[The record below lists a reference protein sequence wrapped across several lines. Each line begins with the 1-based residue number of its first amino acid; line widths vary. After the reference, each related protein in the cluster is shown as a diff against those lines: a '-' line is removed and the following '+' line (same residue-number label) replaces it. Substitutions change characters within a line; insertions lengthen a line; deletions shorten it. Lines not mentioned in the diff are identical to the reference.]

1 MEIQNKIPCNSERL
15 GLLNPQ
21 MIQAVSDAS
30 AFQIGHQYVTEKR
43 VRIVEADDVQ
53 ISSAVIGNSSLY
65 KQTIRLKDEHL
76 ILKCSCMLMEA
87 PMCRHCIAVL
97 LEYHRW
103 VQPRQSRK
111 TNDSRETEA
120 QPQANHAAD
129 VRTLTMHASP
139 PDVKLS
145 EVMQFV
151 EWLQPAMKAIEKG
164 EQVPEPPKLDAGEVF
179 MWIQTIRNLED
190 QRRES
195 EEVQVN
201 LESEMRD
208 REAYVERLTHQLQ
221 VSIAEAKTTQA
232 THKEKL
238 DKVDKLASEVAR
250 CRGK

>member
-1 MEIQNKIPCNSERL
+1 MQL
-15 GLLNPQ
+15 
-21 MIQAVSDAS
+21 S
-30 AFQIGHQYVTEKR
+30 A
-43 VRIVEADDVQ
+43 
-53 ISSAVIGNSSLY
+53 
-65 KQTIRLKDEHL
+65 
-76 ILKCSCMLMEA
+76 
-87 PMCRHCIAVL
+87 
-97 LEYHRW
+97 
-103 VQPRQSRK
+103 
-111 TNDSRETEA
+111 
-120 QPQANHAAD
+120 
-129 VRTLTMHASP
+129 

-164 EQVPEPPKLDAGEVF
+164 EQVPEPPKLDAGEVST
-179 MWIQTIRNLED
+179 WIQTIRNLED

-208 REAYVERLTHQLQ
+208 REASVERLTQQLQ